1 MERDE
6 LRLLLK
12 SAGKQIEAWRL
23 ERGITQRQLSQR
35 LGYPSTR
42 YTFISM
48 VEHGIRIPPDEWKDW
63 AEALEQDSDQFIVW
77 CMKHYEPDIFKAVG
91 SSASN

>member
-6 LRLLLK
+6 LRSLLK

-23 ERGITQRQLSQR
+23 ELGITQRQLSQR

-48 VEHGIRIPPDEWKDW
+48 VEHGIRIPPDEWREW
-63 AEALEQDSDQFIVW
+63 ADALEQDQGKFVRF
-77 CMKHYEPDIFKAVG
+77 CLQHYEPDIFKAVG
-91 SSASN
+91 SSALN